1 MGRWQAAFETM
12 TGPQIYITLNGE
24 SRAVPLNTGL
34 PSLLTDLGL
43 PMQAVLIEHNGR
55 ALLRDEW
62 PGLELVDGDRLE
74 ILRIVAG
81 G

>member
-1 MGRWQAAFETM
+1 MNPAPATLHL
-12 TGPQIYITLNGE
+12 QINGE
-24 SRAVPLNTGL
+24 PHRVPAGQPLSEL
-34 PSLLTDLGL
+34 IDSLGL
-43 PMQAVLIEHNGR
+43 PPQTALVEHNGR

-62 PGLELVDGDRLE
+62 STLTLADGDRLE

>member
-1 MGRWQAAFETM
+1 MAEI
-12 TGPQIYITLNGE
+12 QIFVVLNGE
-24 SRAVPLNTGL
+24 KRTLPKGTGL
-34 PSLLTDLGL
+34 LAFIESLGL
-43 PMQAVLIEHNGR
+43 PVPGVLVEHNGT

-62 PGLELVDGDRLE
+62 SGVQLADGDRLE

>member
-1 MGRWQAAFETM
+1 MDDGGT
-12 TGPQIYITLNGE
+12 ITIVLNGE
-24 SRAVPLNTGL
+24 PRPIQAGTGL
-34 PSLLTDLGL
+34 TEFIASLGL
-43 PMQAVLIEHNGR
+43 PAQGVLIEHNGT

-62 PGLELVDGDRLE
+62 PGVRLADGDRLE

>member
-1 MGRWQAAFETM
+1 MNRPAIHLQV
-12 TGPQIYITLNGE
+12 NGE
-24 SRAVPLNTGL
+24 ARAFSAAI
-34 PSLLTDLGL
+34 SLTELIASLGL
-43 PMQAVLIEHNGR
+43 PPQTALVEHNGR

-62 PGLELVDGDRLE
+62 QGLQLADGDRLE

>member
-1 MGRWQAAFETM
+1 MNEPPPSIQL
-12 TGPQIYITLNGE
+12 QINGE
-24 SRAVPLNTGL
+24 PHVVPAGQPLAELIT
-34 PSLLTDLGL
+34 SLGL
-43 PMQAVLIEHNGR
+43 PPQATLVEHNGR

-62 PGLELVDGDRLE
+62 RGLTLSNGDGLE